1 MAFEKESFFSSNW
14 DMEMYSQN
22 EATLLPPLS
31 SPRIEEHSVSIRDYV
46 DLLVEGRKTILLAL
60 LSVLLVTTVYLVLAP
75 RTYKADALLRI
86 DKNKALLAA
95 NLKSEANQSP
105 SEAENP
111 RAQREVEILRSRSV
125 LGKVVENLN
134 LTVETS
140 PSYFP
145 VIGEMLARK
154 HDGHN
159 GIASAWW
166 GLGRWAWGG
175 EKLKVATFTVP
186 DRYLDKEFTLIALE
200 GGRFRL
206 LSPKDQL
213 LAEGAIGQSLSAD
226 IGESTPVTVKL
237 TELEARP
244 GTHFELRQKTS
255 LAAIETLQKAFS
267 VQEVSKDTDI
277 LKVEL
282 KGRDPEQL
290 AKSVNDIATIYVNAT
305 VNWESAEA
313 GQKLAFLESQLPLVK
328 ERLEKA
334 EKGLS
339 AYRQKH
345 GAVDISAEA
354 EILLKQAAEMETL
367 SIQLKQKYDE
377 QSQRLESAHPDMI
390 ATNSQI
396 KRVNSKLATL
406 SKRIKDLPR
415 TQQSVVSLSRDV
427 QVNTELYTSLLNS
440 AQEQRIAAAGS
451 LGNSRIVDF
460 AVTPEKPYWP
470 KPSLLLAIASLL
482 GLSAGS
488 ALVFLRHSLQR
499 HDNYPALLEYQVG
512 LPLYAAIPHSKK
524 QRKLARLIDQG
535 KERQPGILVSQ
546 DPLDISVESLRSLRT
561 TLEATM
567 ASNVSKVI
575 MISSPA
581 PGMGKSFVSTNLS
594 ALLAS
599 IKKRVLVIDADM
611 RNGRL
616 HETFSIDK
624 QPGLSDLLAGTATLG
639 EVIVSLPEVGVDLI
653 PRGSM
658 VLNPAELLV
667 LGELSEALEQLK
679 SFYNHIVIDSPPIL
693 GATDAAILGKHTDAI
708 FLVVKEGRYTA
719 HELEVSFRRFQQVGV
734 KPNGFIINDMKEGS
748 SYYPYYGY
756 AYHRNDL
763 EPKSESVLKAGY
775 DALSDLFSKRQER
788 ERDYLSVD
796 AFIDDID
803 DNKMQV

>member
-1 MAFEKESFFSSNW
+1 
-14 DMEMYSQN
+14 MYSQN
-22 EATLLPPLS
+22 EAITVLPPNTSRLL
-31 SPRIEEHSVSIRDYV
+31 EQGVSIRDYV
-46 DLLVEGRKTILLAL
+46 DLLFEGKKTILLAL
-60 LSVLLVTTVYLVLAP
+60 VSVLLVTSLYLVLAP

-95 NLKSEANQSP
+95 TLRSEANQSP
-105 SEAENP
+105 TEAESP

-125 LGKVVENLN
+125 LGKVVDNMNLM
-134 LTVETS
+134 VEAA
-140 PSYFP
+140 PVYFP
-145 VIGEMLARK
+145 IIGETLARR
-154 HDGHN
+154 HDRHD

-166 GLGRWAWGG
+166 GFGRWAWGG
-175 EKLKVATFTVP
+175 EKLKVTTFNVP
-186 DRYLDKEFTLIALE
+186 DRYLGKEFTVVALDS
-200 GGRFRL
+200 GRFRL
-206 LSPKDQL
+206 LGPKGDE
-213 LAEGAIGQSLSAD
+213 LAEGRAGENVTAD
-226 IGESTPVTVKL
+226 IGEKEPVL
-237 TELEARP
+237 LMLDELEAHP
-244 GTHFELRQKTS
+244 GTHFELTRKTS

-267 VQEVSKDTDI
+267 VREVSKDTDI
-277 LKVEL
+277 LSVEL

-313 GQKLAFLESQLPLVK
+313 GQKLAFLESQLPIVK

-334 EKGLS
+334 EQGLS

-345 GAVDISAEA
+345 GAIDISTEA
-354 EILLKQAAEMETL
+354 EILMKQASEMETL

-377 QSQRLESAHPDMI
+377 QIQRLESAHPDMI
-390 ATNSQI
+390 ATNAQI
-396 KRVNSKLATL
+396 KRVTSKLTTL
-406 SKRIKDLPR
+406 ERRIRDLPR

-470 KPSLLLAIASLL
+470 KPGLLLAIATLL
-482 GLSAGS
+482 GLSLGS

-512 LPLYAAIPHSKK
+512 LPLFAAIPHSKK

-535 KERQPGILVSQ
+535 KDREPGILVSQ
-546 DPLDISVESLRSLRT
+546 EPLDISVESLRGLRT
-561 TLEATM
+561 TLEATL
-567 ASNVSKVI
+567 ANHESKVI
-575 MISSPA
+575 MVSSPA

-616 HETFSIDK
+616 HETFSVDK
-624 QPGLSDLLAGTATLG
+624 EPGFSDFLAGKVSLG
-639 EVIVSLPEVGVDLI
+639 EIIVSLPDIGVDFI

-667 LGELSEALEQLK
+667 LGNLAETLEQLK

-693 GATDAAILGKHTDAI
+693 GATDAAILGKHADAT

-719 HELEVSFRRFQQVGV
+719 QELEVSFRRLQQVGI
-734 KPNGFIINDMKEGS
+734 KTNGFIINDMKEGS

-756 AYHRNDL
+756 AYNRTDRDTKSTSAFMTGYHAVGDWFGKRGDRNYLPPIDL
-763 EPKSESVLKAGY
+763 SEESDDSV
-775 DALSDLFSKRQER
+775 
-788 ERDYLSVD
+788 
-796 AFIDDID
+796 
-803 DNKMQV
+803 QV